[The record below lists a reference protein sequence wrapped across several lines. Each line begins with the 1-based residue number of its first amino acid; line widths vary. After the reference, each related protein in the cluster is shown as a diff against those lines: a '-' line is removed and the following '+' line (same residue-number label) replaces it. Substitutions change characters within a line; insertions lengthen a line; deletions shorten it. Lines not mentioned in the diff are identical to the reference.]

1 MRFPGSPVHLKPHQ
15 LGQNTYW
22 GGWGVFS
29 WVHVSENGKSEL
41 AECLQNGQHGWGGKL
56 SVSFSD
62 AQILQVLLAV
72 LLQVALSASFPCA
85 TSQLSQP

>member
-1 MRFPGSPVHLKPHQ
+1 M
-15 LGQNTYW
+15 
-22 GGWGVFS
+22 
-29 WVHVSENGKSEL
+29 HVSENGKSEL

-72 LLQVALSASFPCA
+72 LLQVALSASFPCG